1 MATRKNNRN
10 NTPRT
15 PNTVAA
21 VRRITNRLIA
31 CSTVNCGKIT
41 KADNRLYAATTA
53 LDKITNRYAEGD
65 ITANALI
72 DALKKIR
79 DTLNNIGSDL
89 TNIECDLEEARN
101 EAIFDLDD
109 AAGKTSVL

>member
-10 NTPRT
+10 NTART

-21 VRRITNRLIA
+21 VRRVTNRLIA

-41 KADNRLYAATTA
+41 KVDNRLYAATTA
-53 LDKITNRYAEGD
+53 LDKITVRYSEGE

-72 DALKKIR
+72 DALNKIR

-89 TNIECDLEEARN
+89 TNIECDLEDSRN

>member
-1 MATRKNNRN
+1 MATRTNR
-10 NTPRT
+10 TSSART

-21 VRRITNRLIA
+21 VRRIANRLVA

-53 LDKITNRYAEGD
+53 LDKVTNRYAEGE

-72 DALKKIR
+72 DALNKIR

-89 TNIECDLEEARN
+89 TNIECDLEDARN